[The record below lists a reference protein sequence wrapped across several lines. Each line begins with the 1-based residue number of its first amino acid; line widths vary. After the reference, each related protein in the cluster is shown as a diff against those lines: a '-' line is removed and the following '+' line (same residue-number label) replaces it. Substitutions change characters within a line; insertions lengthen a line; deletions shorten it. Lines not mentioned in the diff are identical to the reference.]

1 MNPFSLGEAVA
12 ACGGVYAGDAAL
24 LAGRCATYAL
34 TAEK

>member
-24 LAGRCATYAL
+24 LAAGVRRMH
-34 TAEK
+34 